1 MTQGVGWH
9 RIDRHSA
16 VKKSLKLEK
25 YIFLKKFKKRLAFCL
40 KVVYDSRVANG
51 SLVKRLRRRPLT
63 AETGVRFPYQL
74 LSKKQQYKAIVIL
87 ALYCFFCYPDW
98 SEFQYSENDKEE
110 PTDPG
115 KISGAMCADLP
126 AQQQAHAGEQNAH
139 HKSGNHGD
147 RNGYF
152 HECGHCPGGKA
163 VDGHGEGKENHLF
176 PGQIMALISV
186 SFQGIAVDIDNE
198 TQL

>member
-63 AETGVRFPYQL
+63 AETGVRFPYEL
-74 LSKKQQYKAIVIL
+74 LIKKLEDEATFKNESGFFLWFFTKKWGDIL
-87 ALYCFFCYPDW
+87 RIPSQDLTK
-98 SEFQYSENDKEE
+98 SLLNIE
-110 PTDPG
+110 P
-115 KISGAMCADLP
+115 
-126 AQQQAHAGEQNAH
+126 
-139 HKSGNHGD
+139 
-147 RNGYF
+147 
-152 HECGHCPGGKA
+152 
-163 VDGHGEGKENHLF
+163 HL
-176 PGQIMALISV
+176 L
-186 SFQGIAVDIDNE
+186 
-198 TQL
+198 

>member
-63 AETGVRFPYQL
+63 AETGVRFPYEL
-74 LSKKQQYKAIVIL
+74 LTINNLI
-87 ALYCFFCYPDW
+87 
-98 SEFQYSENDKEE
+98 
-110 PTDPG
+110 
-115 KISGAMCADLP
+115 
-126 AQQQAHAGEQNAH
+126 AQPIEDAE
-139 HKSGNHGD
+139 S
-147 RNGYF
+147 
-152 HECGHCPGGKA
+152 
-163 VDGHGEGKENHLF
+163 
-176 PGQIMALISV
+176 QIMVLQH
-186 SFQGIAVDIDNE
+186 FYF
-198 TQL
+198 L